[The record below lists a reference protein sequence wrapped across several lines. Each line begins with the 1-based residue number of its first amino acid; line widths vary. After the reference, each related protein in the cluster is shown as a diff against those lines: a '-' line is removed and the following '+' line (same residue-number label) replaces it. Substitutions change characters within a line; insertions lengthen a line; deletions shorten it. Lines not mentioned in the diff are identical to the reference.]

1 MAPARGEATVGVM
14 TKPPITRSVDEVD
27 VPRRVDATGNAV
39 HRGVDVGEGHV
50 DRDPARAVLAS
61 QHGFSIEA
69 LNELSRAIAA
79 GGGAM
84 AQFSHPELGGCGQWM
99 RNGMVM
105 VGDMFNHRL
114 AGRVAALCEALAPLV
129 DASVPPMVQSPLD
142 MADHPSSAQ
151 EQFGVPAASGSQNG
165 MRYAW
170 FPAHRRL
177 VVEGNGHRRVFDT
190 ADHAI
195 HGVAQQ
201 QSAGGTITFTSQ
213 HGPVDLASLR
223 EVGAP
228 AQGTQVPSPDDDAG
242 TGADGRRDRPKRASA
257 VADGSSP
264 VDAGPAAVAA
274 PTSQAQ
280 TLDLLSKLAELH
292 ARGVLTDQE
301 FTSKKAQLLDRL

>member
-14 TKPPITRSVDEVD
+14 TKPPSTHNAAEDDVTR
-27 VPRRVDATGNAV
+27 RAGAARNAASEEP
-39 HRGVDVGEGHV
+39 G
-50 DRDPARAVLAS
+50 DRHQERALLAA

-69 LNELSRAIAA
+69 LNELYRAISA

-84 AQFSHPELGGCGQWM
+84 AQFSHPELGGAGQWM

-105 VGDMFNHRL
+105 VGDMFNRGL
-114 AGRVAALCEALAPLV
+114 AGRVAALCEALAPRVGANL
-129 DASVPPMVQSPLD
+129 PPLAQRPLD
-142 MADHPSSAQ
+142 MADPPASAQ
-151 EQFGVPAASGSQNG
+151 EQFGLPAASGSQNG

-177 VVEGNGHRRVFDT
+177 VLDGHGRRRVFDT
-190 ADHAI
+190 ADHDI

-201 QSAGGTITFTSQ
+201 QSGSGSITFTSQ

-223 EVGAP
+223 EVGADGHDGP
-228 AQGTQVPSPDDDAG
+228 TSARSGPDASSVGEAEAAG
-242 TGADGRRDRPKRASA
+242 SA
-257 VADGSSP
+257 V
-264 VDAGPAAVAA
+264 

>member
-1 MAPARGEATVGVM
+1 MSQPPSTHRVEEVVAAPRADA
-14 TKPPITRSVDEVD
+14 TRSEVHAGAAASEEASNHAQ
-27 VPRRVDATGNAV
+27 VQAL
-39 HRGVDVGEGHV
+39 
-50 DRDPARAVLAS
+50 LAS

-69 LNELSRAIAA
+69 LNELSRALSA

-84 AQFSHPELGGCGQWM
+84 AQFSHPELGGSGQWM

-114 AGRVAALCEALAPLV
+114 AGRVAAVCEALAPLV
-129 DASVPPMVQSPLD
+129 GASLPPVAQRHLD
-142 MADHPSSAQ
+142 VDGRPPSAE
-151 EQFGVPAASGSQNG
+151 EQFGLPAASGSQNG

-177 VVEGNGHRRVFDT
+177 VVEGHGRRRVFDT
-190 ADHAI
+190 ADLAI

-201 QSAGGTITFTSQ
+201 QSVDGTITFTSQ

-223 EVGAP
+223 EVDVP
-228 AQGTQVPSPDDDAG
+228 AHGIHGHS
-242 TGADGRRDRPKRASA
+242 RE
-257 VADGSSP
+257 
-264 VDAGPAAVAA
+264 AGPGARADENRERSTSARPAAADSTVVEAEAASSVA

-301 FTSKKAQLLDRL
+301 FTSKKSQLLDRL

>member
-1 MAPARGEATVGVM
+1 M
-14 TKPPITRSVDEVD
+14 TLPSNTRSLDEGD
-27 VPRRVDATGNAV
+27 ERIDATRTPA
-39 HRGVDVGEGHV
+39 DEGPG
-50 DRDPARAVLAS
+50 DPEQVRARLAS

-69 LNELSRAIAA
+69 LDELSRAISA

-84 AQFSHPELGGCGQWM
+84 AQFSHPELGGSGQWM

-129 DASVPPMVQSPLD
+129 GATLPPVGQSQLD
-142 MADHPSSAQ
+142 VGGPRPSAQ
-151 EQFGVPAASGSQNG
+151 EQFGLPAASGSQNG

-177 VVEGNGHRRVFDT
+177 VVEGHGRRRVFDT
-190 ADHAI
+190 SDHDI

-201 QSAGGTITFTSQ
+201 QSASGTITFTSQ
-213 HGPVDLASLR
+213 HGAVDLASLR
-223 EVGAP
+223 EV
-228 AQGTQVPSPDDDAG
+228 DAAEPG
-242 TGADGRRDRPKRASA
+242 PRMNSLE
-257 VADGSSP
+257 
-264 VDAGPAAVAA
+264 AGPATGVDERSDRPASARSAAEGSSVGDAKAASSAA

-280 TLDLLSKLAELH
+280 TLELLSRLAELH
-292 ARGVLTDQE
+292 AQGVLTDQE

>member
-1 MAPARGEATVGVM
+1 M
-14 TKPPITRSVDEVD
+14 TKPPSTCSIDEDD
-27 VPRRVDATGNAV
+27 VTQRIDATRNKV
-39 HRGVDVGEGHV
+39 HRGVAGSEGHG
-50 DRDPARAVLAS
+50 DPVRATLAS
-61 QHGFSIEA
+61 RHGFSIEA
-69 LNELSRAIAA
+69 LNELSRAISA

-84 AQFSHPELGGCGQWM
+84 AQFSHPELGGSGQWM

-114 AGRVAALCEALAPLV
+114 AGRVAALCEELAPLV
-129 DASVPPMVQSPLD
+129 GASVPPAGQSPFD
-142 MADHPSSAQ
+142 MVGHPPSAQ
-151 EQFGVPAASGSQNG
+151 EQFGLPAASGSQNG

-177 VVEGNGHRRVFDT
+177 VVEGHGRRRVFDT

-223 EVGAP
+223 EVDAP
-228 AQGTQVPSPDDDAG
+228 ANGTHVRSLDDDAG
-242 TGADGRRDRPKRASA
+242 TGAGEGHDPPKSA
-257 VADGSSP
+257 PSVADGSS
-264 VDAGPAAVAA
+264 VVEAGPASSAA